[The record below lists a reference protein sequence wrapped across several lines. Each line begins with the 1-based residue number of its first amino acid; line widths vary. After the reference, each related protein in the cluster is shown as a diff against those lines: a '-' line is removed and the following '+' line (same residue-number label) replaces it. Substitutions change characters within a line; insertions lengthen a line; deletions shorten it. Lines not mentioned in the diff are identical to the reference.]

1 MKSVLSAVSAAI
13 FVIFFGA
20 SAQATCP
27 YTFDTSGIT
36 NGQTADAT
44 PVANNFNYLI
54 TCPTFTGSVGIGT
67 PATTTPLAIVPPSDI
82 ASIFVNNDGTQGH
95 MGAIMFN
102 SGYSQKWT
110 VGAGDT
116 IGAARN
122 FIISESSGGDYF
134 PQYVFNSGAGSANA
148 ALDMLNDA
156 GTSSIR
162 LSTYQDS
169 YLVSSGNFGVGTA
182 TPSLKLFVQG
192 TAGGTSAWSNTSDA
206 RLKKNIAPIA
216 DALAL
221 VEQMQGVRFAWR
233 KPEERSVAR
242 SLKLPLDE
250 PQVGFIAQDLR
261 KVLPEAVAVSGD
273 NERLLSVSESKVVPV
288 LVEAVKKLAAMNES
302 QVAEIHKLQGRVSAL
317 ERRSERRTAENPQA
331 SIH

>member
-1 MKSVLSAVSAAI
+1 MRNWLVGIVALLGVVVLPVAAD
-13 FVIFFGA
+13 A
-20 SAQATCP
+20 ACP
-27 YTFDTSGIT
+27 YTFDTSGIV

-54 TCPTFTGSVGIGT
+54 SCPNFTGSVGIGA

-82 ASIFVNNDGTQGH
+82 ASITVGNDGTQGH
-95 MGAIMFN
+95 MGAITFT
-102 SGYSQKWT
+102 SGYSQRWT

-134 PQYVFNSGAGSANA
+134 PQYVFSSGAGSANA

-162 LSTYQDS
+162 LSTFQDS
-169 YLVSSGNFGVGTA
+169 YLVSSGNFGVGTTA
-182 TPSLKLFVQG
+182 PSLKLFVQG

-206 RLKKNIAPIA
+206 RLKKSIVPIA

-221 VEQMQGVRFAWR
+221 VEQMQGVRFVWR
-233 KPEERSVAR
+233 KPEERSVAKD
-242 SLKLPLDE
+242 LKLPLDE

-261 KVLPEAVAVSGD
+261 KVLPEAVAVSSD
-273 NERLLSVSESKVVPV
+273 DQKLMSVSESKVVPV
-288 LVEAVKKLAAMNES
+288 LVEAVKRLAAMN
-302 QVAEIHKLQGRVSAL
+302 QRQTAEIQNLRRRVSQL
-317 ERRSERRTAENPQA
+317 ERKSENRTAQNQIPTA
-331 SIH
+331 Y